1 MAETERLAVT
11 GAGRGARDGGRSKMG
26 GRGSRRAETTANG
39 DWRTACWSGYQPRRA
54 ISHDEASPFPKP
66 FQLST
71 SWFQRRTVLGRFTTR
86 TRDTPLTIS

>member
-1 MAETERLAVT
+1 MAETKRLAMT
-11 GAGRGARDGGRSKMG
+11 KRDAGRGTGDGVKVG
-26 GRGSRRAETTANG
+26 GQGFRRAEMTANG

-71 SWFQRRTVLGRFTTR
+71 SWFQRRTMLGRFTTR
-86 TRDTPLTIS
+86 TRDAPLTIS